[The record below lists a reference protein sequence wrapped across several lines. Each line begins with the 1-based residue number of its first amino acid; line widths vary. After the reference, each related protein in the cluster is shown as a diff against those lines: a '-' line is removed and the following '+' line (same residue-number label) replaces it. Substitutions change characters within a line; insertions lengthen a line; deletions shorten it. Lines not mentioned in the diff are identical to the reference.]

1 MAKIMTTQCL
11 EHENCTVRVTLD
23 DGAELIEHIRTLTT
37 VESDL
42 FATRLLALEEAQG
55 RVTAAEARID
65 GLEVGIR
72 SVVADV
78 VDVNQVL
85 STLAVTDPRFDGLS
99 EAVSELRDVVA
110 RLEAQFRQT
119 VSITD
124 ESTARSAELVADLA
138 DLTTAATGEADLAH
152 SRIDDLETKVADLRS
167 EVVAHLKAADVNP

>member
-42 FATRLLALEEAQG
+42 FATRLLALEEAQS
-55 RVTAAEARID
+55 RVTAAEARVD

-72 SVVADV
+72 SVAADV
-78 VDVNQVL
+78 VDVNQAI
-85 STLAVTDPRFDGLS
+85 STLSVTDPRVDGLS
-99 EAVSELRDVVA
+99 EAVTELRDVVA
-110 RLEAQFRQT
+110 RLEGQFRQT

-124 ESTARSAELVADLA
+124 ASAVRMADLIGQGTSVA
-138 DLTTAATGEADLAH
+138 EAAANLAEKVA
-152 SRIDDLETKVADLRS
+152 SRIDGVETAAADLKS
-167 EVVAHLKAADVNP
+167 DVVTLQKAQDVNA